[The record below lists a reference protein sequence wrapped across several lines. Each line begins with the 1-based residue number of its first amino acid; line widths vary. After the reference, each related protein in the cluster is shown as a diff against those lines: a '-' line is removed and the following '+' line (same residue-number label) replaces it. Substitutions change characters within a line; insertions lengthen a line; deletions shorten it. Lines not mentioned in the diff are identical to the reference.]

1 MMSVQ
6 IQYRFNYYHERDIIE
21 FKISANG
28 EGFTLGLKY
37 DDALSLMG
45 SIVSIAQP
53 FFSQIKK
60 QIKAGVKEDVKAE
73 FDETKWN
80 EMMERKDGAGEGK
93 SNS

>member
-1 MMSVQ
+1 MSVQ
-6 IQYRFNYYHERDIIE
+6 IQYRFNYYHERDIVE
-21 FKISANG
+21 FCISADG
-28 EGFTLGLKY
+28 QGFTLGLKY

-53 FFSQIKK
+53 FFEQIKK
-60 QIKAGVKEDVKAE
+60 QIKAGVKEDIKAE

-80 EMMERKDGAGEGK
+80 EMMETKDGAGEGK